1 MPSGKSPASS
11 ARGLAET
18 KIEAN
23 GSMRIPRLD
32 VLTFRDTTT
41 GIRRVCGSLGHESAA
56 LNLIGQ

>member
-1 MPSGKSPASS
+1 
-11 ARGLAET
+11 
-18 KIEAN
+18 
-23 GSMRIPRLD
+23 MRIPQLD